1 MVGGAHPT
9 ALADPPE
16 RHAPRL
22 QVPDQIGRQIRF
34 HLFPLF
40 VQRIA
45 PERILVGRMPAVLA

>member
-9 ALADPPE
+9 ALADLLE
-16 RHAPRL
+16 RHPLRL
-22 QVPDQIGRQIRF
+22 QMLDQIGRQIRF

-45 PERILVGRMPAVLA
+45 PERVLTSPTPAIRA